1 MAQRLLVD
9 SSWNDFFIEEQK
21 KPYFQELLANV
32 KHEYQNYECFP
43 KWDNIFR
50 VFTLT
55 PLSKVK
61 VVILGQDPYHQPNQ
75 AHGLAFSVLPGVTL
89 PSSLRNIFQELKA
102 DLQIDNQQN
111 GYLVDWAK
119 EGVFLLNTALTVR
132 RSQPNSHSHYHWNI
146 FTDSVLSYLN
156 ATKDHLVFVLW
167 GNNAR
172 QKKSLIDSSKHLIVE
187 SPHPSFYSADRG
199 FFGSKPFS
207 RTNDWL
213 VAHQENPINW
223 NLTKSEEQ

>member
-1 MAQRLLVD
+1 MATKLLVD
-9 SSWNDFFIEEQK
+9 DSWSEFFTLEKK
-21 KPYFQELLANV
+21 KPYFQELLNNI
-32 KHEYQNYECFP
+32 KNEYQNYQCFP
-43 KWDNIFR
+43 KWDNIFQ
-50 VFTLT
+50 VFSLT
-55 PLSKVK
+55 PLEKVK

-89 PSSLRNIFQELKA
+89 PSSLRNIFQELQD

-111 GYLVDWAK
+111 GYLIDWAK

-132 RSQPNSHSHYHWNI
+132 RSIPNSHSHYNWNI

-156 ATKDHLVFVLW
+156 ETKEHLVFILW

-172 QKKSLIDSSKHLIVE
+172 QKKVLIDTNKHLIVE
-187 SPHPSFYSADRG
+187 SPHPSFFSADRG

-207 RTNDWL
+207 KTNDWL
-213 VAHQENPINW
+213 EKNNQIPINW
-223 NLTKSEEQ
+223 KLTKSK